1 MKPTFKIYPRINAKK
16 VSGDYPFYCRLTIN
30 RTIKLYSL
38 GISLSITGQTKQD
51 KLNKEAEYE
60 ARKKDELFIKK
71 YWDPKHVQVKKYPG
85 SNPIH
90 LNQLNQDL
98 AMYDNKARKII
109 HEYNINGQELTFDE
123 FENQFWSAGNVR
135 ASFYDFT
142 LKELEVMKR
151 KSAPTET
158 LRSYNSYITK
168 LKQYREKLSFSDLT
182 LNFIQEYHG
191 YMLTDLKNCENTCN
205 TSLAFIRTML
215 NRAIKKGIMKKNVFD
230 NYSIKRVPGHREFL
244 TPDELKK
251 LEDLFKSGE
260 LKRYESNILRYFL
273 FSCYTGLRF
282 QDIKNLR
289 FVDLKK
295 EIHNKKKVT
304 LIKIK
309 MHKTKDEVSIP
320 VIKKAAALIPEGFQ
334 NQKVFKVNTNQVTN
348 RNLKLIY
355 EKIGITKNITFHSA
369 RHTFA
374 TNGITLGIPIEVISK
389 LLGHRDL
396 KATGIYAKIVDDK
409 KIQEMKKWGPV

>member
-1 MKPTFKIYPRINAKK
+1 MKPTFKIYPRLNAKK
-16 VSGDYPFYCRLTIN
+16 VNGDYPFYCRLTIN
-30 RTIKLYSL
+30 RTAKWYAL
-38 GISLSITGQTKQD
+38 GISLSIPGKS
-51 KLNKEAEYE
+51 KSNELKKEVMLEE
-60 ARKKDELFIKK
+60 KRKELQFLKR
-71 YWDPKHVQVKKYPG
+71 YWDPKTIQVKKYPG
-85 SNPIH
+85 SVPSH
-90 LNQLNQDL
+90 LDQLNQDL

-109 HEYNINGQELTFDE
+109 HDYNINGQELTFDE
-123 FENQFWSAGNVR
+123 FKNQFWSSVNAR
-135 ASFYDFT
+135 TSFYDFAVQ
-142 LKELEVMKR
+142 ELGMMKK
-151 KSAPTET
+151 KSAPSET

-168 LKQYREKLSFSDLT
+168 LKQYRDK
-182 LNFIQEYHG
+182 LNFNDITLDFINNYHG

-215 NRAIKKGIMKKNVFD
+215 NRAITKGIIKNNVFD
-230 NYSIKRVPGHREFL
+230 KYSIKRVPGHREFL
-244 TPDELKK
+244 TPDELEN
-251 LEDLFKSGE
+251 LEDLFMSTK

-289 FVDLKK
+289 FLDLKNEVHDK
-295 EIHNKKKVT
+295 NKVT

-320 VIKKAAALIPEGFQ
+320 VIKKALDLVPEGFQ

-355 EKIGITKNITFHSA
+355 EKVGISKNITFHSA

-374 TNGITLGIPIEVISK
+374 TMGITLGIPIEVISK

-409 KIQEMKKWGPV
+409 KIREMKKWGPV

>member
-1 MKPTFKIYPRINAKK
+1 MKPTFKIYPRKNAKK
-16 VSGDYPFYCRLTIN
+16 VNGDYPFYCRLTIN
-30 RTIKLYSL
+30 RTTRLYSL
-38 GISLSITGQTKQD
+38 GISLQIPGKSMSNG
-51 KLNKEAEYE
+51 LNKANVLEE
-60 ARKKDELFIKK
+60 RKKEIKFIEK
-71 YWDPKHVQVKKYPG
+71 YWDLKTVQVKKYPG
-85 SNPIH
+85 SVPVH

-98 AMYDNKARKII
+98 DMFYNKARKII
-109 HEYNINGQELTFDE
+109 HDYNINGQELTFDE
-123 FENQFWSAGNVR
+123 FEKQFWSAGNVR
-135 ASFYDFT
+135 TSFYDFALQE
-142 LKELEVMKR
+142 LKVMKR
-151 KSAPTET
+151 KSAPSET

-168 LKQYREKLSFSDLT
+168 LKQYREKLNFCDIT
-182 LNFIQEYHG
+182 LDFINDYHG

-282 QDIKNLR
+282 QDIRNLR
-289 FVDLKK
+289 FQDLKK
-295 EIHNKKKVT
+295 EVHQGIDET

-320 VIKKAAALIPEGFQ
+320 VIQQALELVPEGFQ

-355 EKIGITKNITFHSA
+355 EKRGITKNITFHSA

-374 TNGITLGIPIEVISK
+374 TMGITLGIPIEVISK

-409 KIQEMKKWGPV
+409 KILEMKKWGAI

>member
-1 MKPTFKIYPRINAKK
+1 
-16 VSGDYPFYCRLTIN
+16 
-30 RTIKLYSL
+30 
-38 GISLSITGQTKQD
+38 
-51 KLNKEAEYE
+51 
-60 ARKKDELFIKK
+60 
-71 YWDPKHVQVKKYPG
+71 
-85 SNPIH
+85 
-90 LNQLNQDL
+90 
-98 AMYDNKARKII
+98 
-109 HEYNINGQELTFDE
+109 
-123 FENQFWSAGNVR
+123 
-135 ASFYDFT
+135 
-142 LKELEVMKR
+142 
-151 KSAPTET
+151 
-158 LRSYNSYITK
+158 
-168 LKQYREKLSFSDLT
+168 
-182 LNFIQEYHG
+182 
-191 YMLTDLKNCENTCN
+191 
-205 TSLAFIRTML
+205 
-215 NRAIKKGIMKKNVFD
+215 MKKNVFD